1 LEPEIL
7 LIDEVLAVGDI
18 SFQRKCLGKMGNV
31 VQQGRTVI
39 FVSHQLAMVNTLC
52 ETAMLL
58 DRGKIVDHGV
68 TTTIVEKYLQAF
80 LGSENTQTHVV
91 YQIDQKKK
99 AQLIDSRVVG
109 PEGKDASQ
117 IDVFDRITVCISF
130 EIREPMEGISVNLV
144 VKRNGEVLFV
154 SFETDDQP
162 ELLRTRLKG
171 KYYTAVDLPSPLKA
185 GRYSLDI
192 YIGKINVGGIDEQL
206 DTLAFQVDDKSFD
219 SSIRSYSSKRPG
231 VMAAHLQWRTK
242 SIH

>member
-1 LEPEIL
+1 
-7 LIDEVLAVGDI
+7 
-18 SFQRKCLGKMGNV
+18 MGNV

-68 TTTIVEKYLQAF
+68 TATIVDKYLQSF
-80 LGSENTQTHVV
+80 LGSENTRTHVV

-99 AQLIDSRVVG
+99 AQLLDARVVG
-109 PEGKDASQ
+109 PDGKDAFQ
-117 IDVFDRITVCISF
+117 LDVFDRVTVCISF

-162 ELLRTRLKG
+162 E
-171 KYYTAVDLPSPLKA
+171 
-185 GRYSLDI
+185 
-192 YIGKINVGGIDEQL
+192 
-206 DTLAFQVDDKSFD
+206 F
-219 SSIRSYSSKRPG
+219 
-231 VMAAHLQWRTK
+231 
-242 SIH
+242 